1 MFILNINKMAKTNRN
16 RRARRRGT
24 NRRGGAGAAPSAS
37 RRSRGPSDCE
47 WRVTSSMVDREDMD
61 IEDFGDNHPHPT
73 VHFNDIVGKNGQIRN
88 GQLRD
93 TLRRTCNQKTMAVPV
108 VQRGIPRVTHVR
120 RSHQLLIFY
129 HDGECVGHVTVAPT
143 GRVPEW
149 MIRRSPNPRRSPN
162 GTKYPK
168 WMTTSQSFNRADVED
183 PDDNNPLPTVDLEEI
198 VDRNGEIVQTSLKH
212 MLSHTCNRPY
222 TGNVP
227 VEGITNVTHV
237 RRSTGVLSF
246 YNNDTYLG
254 NIIVQAMG
262 DKQPSWMR

>member
-1 MFILNINKMAKTNRN
+1 MAKTNRN
-16 RRARRRGT
+16 RRTRRRGT
-24 NRRGGAGAAPSAS
+24 NRRGGAGAAASAS

-108 VQRGIPRVTHVR
+108 VQRDIPRVTHVR
-120 RSHQLLIFY
+120 RSGQMLIFY
-129 HDGECVGHVTVAPT
+129 HNGECVGHVTVAPT

-149 MIRRSPNPRRSPN
+149 MVRRSPNPRRSPN
-162 GTKYPK
+162 GTKYRN
-168 WMTTSQSFNRADVED
+168 WMTTSRSFDRADVED
-183 PDDNNPLPTVDLEEI
+183 PDNNPLPTVDLGEI
-198 VDRNGEIVQTSLKH
+198 VGKNGEITQTSLKH
-212 MLSHTCNRPY
+212 MLSHTCNQPF

-227 VEGITNVTHV
+227 MEGITNVTHV
-237 RRSTGVLSF
+237 RRSFGVLSF

-254 NIIVQAMG
+254 NINVLAMG
-262 DKQPSWMR
+262 DKQPSWMIGR